1 MDVFLNKL
9 ENVIEKFYKSQSD
22 MIVLQ
27 SELKEDKEKLKEL
40 QGKIKDIE
48 FYIEILKRKNT
59 STESIWASGVDLT
72 VKIIYMLVVTYILYL
87 IGWDGGLEISP

>member
-22 MIVLQ
+22 MSILQ
-27 SELKEDKEKLKEL
+27 SELKEDKENLKEL
-40 QGKIKDIE
+40 QSKIKDIE
-48 FYIEILKRKNT
+48 FYIESLKRKNT
-59 STESIWASGVDLT
+59 STESIWTSGVDFT

-87 IGWDGGLEISP
+87 IGWDGALEISP